1 MFVQT
6 SVANQVNLINV
17 GGATL
22 NFWDGAAGP
31 KFNGAVNGGDG
42 IWQNGSGNDN
52 WTDATGTVNAA
63 YDDGAFAIFT
73 GAAGTVTIDNGLG
86 AVTASGLQ
94 FAADGY
100 TITGDALA
108 LTGPQS
114 VIRVGDGTAA
124 GAGYTATIDARAHRR
139 HPAGQDRPRHARAD
153 RRQQLHRR
161 HRDQRRHAADL
172 GRRQSRRRGGRSQPQ
187 RRHAQHH
194 GEPELRARG
203 RRSPAPAPSSPMRGP
218 R

>member
-1 MFVQT
+1 MQT

-31 KFNGAVNGGDG
+31 KFNGAVNGGSG
-42 IWQNGSGNDN
+42 VWQNGSGNDN
-52 WTDATGTVNAA
+52 WADATGAVNAG

-86 AVTASGLQ
+86 AVAASGLQ
-94 FAADGY
+94 FATDGY
-100 TITGDALA
+100 TITGDALT

-124 GAGYTATIDARAHRR
+124 GAGYTATIAAELTG
-139 HPAGQDRPRHARAD
+139 AT
-153 RRQQLHRR
+153 QLVKT
-161 HRDQRRHAADL
+161 DL
-172 GRRQSRRRGGRSQPQ
+172 GTLLLTGANTYTGGTAIKAARSVSRATPISAPPRAGSASTAGRSTPPQ
-187 RRHAQHH
+187 A
-194 GEPELRARG
+194 
-203 RRSPAPAPSSPMRGP
+203 
-218 R
+218 